1 MKKLI
6 MSMASIVFAGSVGAA
21 DESFIYHGFEVNNPD
36 LYAGY
41 KATDAATAV
50 QPGIGDRWDS
60 SRSQSMSTSDSYDIF
75 VMNNPDSYSGDS
87 RSDNVTSMRPEIGDS
102 TGRTQQRSLIRH
114 DSYDAWVAGNPDQES
129 GF

>member
-1 MKKLI
+1 MKKLVTTI
-6 MSMASIVFAGSVGAA
+6 ASIVFAGSVSAS

-41 KATDAATAV
+41 SATDEATAV
-50 QPGIGDRWDS
+50 QPGIGDRGDRS
-60 SRSQSMSTSDSYDIF
+60 GSQSLRTPDSYDVF
-75 VMNNPDSYSGDS
+75 VMNNPDNYSGDS
-87 RSDNVTSMRPEIGDS
+87 RSVSVTSMRPEIGDS
-102 TGRTQQRSLIRH
+102 TGRTHQSSLMRH